1 MRMPRRTLAAVS
13 AAAVLSTVAVAPT
26 AVAAPA
32 DDAARGGVVTSII
45 DALFGTDDADD
56 AATTDPADPVAAAT
70 PAASVPITAS
80 PTPQPGTRPVPLA
93 AGAGDPAP
101 SAEQCSD
108 LRGDDDEVLR
118 CSFFS
123 PSMGRD
129 IDVDVLAAASPG
141 APVVYALDGMFTF
154 GNENGWL
161 RAGSGQL
168 QDVHDGRVTIVAPV
182 APSGSFYADWQGL
195 QAGQTAKWETFLTRE
210 LPGQL
215 AERFGADTSRMGVMG
230 MSMGG
235 YAAAMLASRNPE
247 MFDAVYSLSGFYNLD
262 DPVQRRI
269 IDLGPLETG
278 ANAGTEMWGPFL
290 SNIATWRAHSPAAN
304 AANLTMPVRLTAANG
319 ARSLDA
325 PSENAIDAWIK
336 GAPMETASAAMTR
349 QFHRSLVVAGNGG
362 NVDLVISP
370 LGAHEWS
377 TWRADVR
384 GGGWDWMMS
393 NLGV

>member
-1 MRMPRRTLAAVS
+1 MSRRFLAAVS
-13 AAAVLSTVAVAPT
+13 AALSVLVSAPVAVAE
-26 AVAAPA
+26 
-32 DDAARGGVVTSII
+32 
-45 DALFGTDDADD
+45 
-56 AATTDPADPVAAAT
+56 
-70 PAASVPITAS
+70 
-80 PTPQPGTRPVPLA
+80 
-93 AGAGDPAP
+93 PAP
-101 SAEQCSD
+101 VSQCTD
-108 LRGDDDEVLR
+108 LRPGVDSVQR
-118 CSFFS
+118 CVFDS
-123 PSMGRD
+123 PSMGRG
-129 IDVDVLAAASPG
+129 IDVDVLPADRPG

-154 GNENGWL
+154 GGENGWL

-215 AERFGADTSRMGVMG
+215 AARFGSDTSRLGVMG

-235 YAAAMLASRNPE
+235 YAAAMLASRNPD
-247 MFDAVYSLSGFYNLD
+247 MFDAVYALSGFYNLD

-278 ANAGTEMWGPFL
+278 ANAGTEMWGPYL
-290 SNIATWRAHSPAAN
+290 ANMSTWRAHSPAAN
-304 AANLTMPVRLTAANG
+304 AANLTMPVRLSAANG
-319 ARSLDA
+319 GRSPDA
-325 PSENAIDAWIK
+325 PSDNAVDAWIK

-349 QFHRSLVVAGNGG
+349 QFHRSLVRAGNGA

-377 TWRADVR
+377 TWRGDVA
-384 GGGWDWMMS
+384 GGGWDWMMAV
-393 NLGV
+393 LDA